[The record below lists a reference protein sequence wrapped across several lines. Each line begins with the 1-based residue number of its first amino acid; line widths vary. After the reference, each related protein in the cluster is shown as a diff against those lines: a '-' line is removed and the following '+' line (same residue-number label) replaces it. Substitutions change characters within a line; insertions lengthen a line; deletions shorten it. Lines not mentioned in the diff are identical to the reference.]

1 MYLIYNVVL
10 FFLLLIYFPYFF
22 IKNKFIR
29 KLPLNL
35 KDRFGKNIP
44 ENERET
50 KSIWFHAV
58 SMGEVLSI
66 QNLISEVKKIHSDWR
81 IYLSTL
87 TPTGFEIANKKIE
100 ADGIFYF
107 PLDFPWIIRKY
118 FQKIKPELL
127 ILTESEFWPNLLN
140 EAKKRG
146 IKVLLVNGR
155 ISDNSFKKY
164 YLFRYLFKKILAN
177 ISLFLVQSSKDREK
191 LEKIGVE
198 SDKIIV
204 AGNLKADISIKKC
217 NPKEIENL
225 KLKMGIDS
233 SKKVIVAGST
243 LKGEEEKLL
252 KAFMEIR
259 KKKENILLILAPR
272 HPERF
277 EEVEK
282 LVKEFPVKYIRK
294 SCFKEN
300 EKWDIMILDTLGEL
314 INFYAICDLAFVG
327 GSLVPKGGHN
337 ILEPAFFGKPIFF
350 GPFYNNFQD
359 IVERFLERKAV
370 KIVKD
375 EKDLIEA
382 ISKIDSKEYIGMG
395 RRAYETLC
403 ALQGAIKI
411 TLKYIEMFI
420 NN

>member
-1 MYLIYNVVL
+1 
-10 FFLLLIYFPYFF
+10 
-22 IKNKFIR
+22 
-29 KLPLNL
+29 
-35 KDRFGKNIP
+35 
-44 ENERET
+44 
-50 KSIWFHAV
+50 
-58 SMGEVLSI
+58 VLSI
-66 QNLISEVKKIHSDWR
+66 QNLISEVKKNHSDWR

-87 TPTGFEIANKKIE
+87 TPTGFEIANKKIK

-140 EAKKRG
+140 EAKKMG

-164 YLFRYLFKKILAN
+164 YLFRYLFKKIFAN

-198 SDKIIV
+198 SNKIIV
-204 AGNLKADISIKKC
+204 VGNLKAEISIKKC
-217 NPKEIENL
+217 NPQEIEKL

-233 SKKVIVAGST
+233 SKKVIVGGST

-252 KAFMEIR
+252 KAFTEIR

-277 EEVEK
+277 DEVEK
-282 LVKEFPVKYIRK
+282 LVKKFPLKYTRK
-294 SCFKEN
+294 SYFKEKK
-300 EKWDIMILDTLGEL
+300 KWDIMILDTLGEL
-314 INFYAICDLAFVG
+314 INFYAVCDLAFVG

-337 ILEPAFFGKPIFF
+337 ILEPAFFRNPIFF

-370 KIVKD
+370 KIVRD

-382 ISKIDSKEYIGMG
+382 ISKIDSKEYIEMG

-403 ALQGAIKI
+403 ALQGATKI

>member
-140 EAKKRG
+140 EAKKSG

-177 ISLFLVQSSKDREK
+177 ISLFLVQSQKDREK

-350 GPFYNNFQD
+350 GPFYDNFQD

-382 ISKIDSKEYIGMG
+382 ISKIDSKEYIEMG

-403 ALQGAIKI
+403 VLQGATKI